1 MKRKPTRREK
11 QLEKDLQHA
20 ITHWQGVVANL
31 QANNRAEKEKH
42 AAEMKKLKE
51 ELQERRLSLKASITK
66 AMFMFMASLMALPLP
81 SSPTCWIFT
90 AWRSSTGRTRSTRET
105 SPPR

>member
-51 ELQERRLSLKASITK
+51 ELQERRLSLMGQMVQAFADSQR
-66 AMFMFMASLMALPLP
+66 ALGMTLATLNGERP
-81 SSPTCWIFT
+81 W
-90 AWRSSTGRTRSTRET
+90 
-105 SPPR
+105 